1 MHFLVLVAVDV
12 ENWKSVDLE
21 VEVIMEKFVSS
32 TNNPK
37 YLGICDW
44 YEVGGLWSQLFLV
57 KDSCTEFSYGEFSSS
72 AKEVEAP
79 KGYQWVCAAR
89 KKEIAWEA
97 ARELLPELKDRKY
110 PVIPYGFVRDGVWIP
125 MGEGQSLASWGKD
138 VDEWISGLDDNA
150 VLVSVDCHE

>member
-12 ENWKSVDLE
+12 ETWKSVDLE
-21 VEVIMEKFVSS
+21 VEAIMKKFVSS
-32 TNNPK
+32 TENPN
-37 YLGICDW
+37 GICDW
-44 YEVGGLWSQLFLV
+44 YEVGGRWSQLFLV

-72 AKEVEAP
+72 EKEVEAP
-79 KGYQWVCAAR
+79 EGYQWVCVAR

-110 PVIPYGFVRDGVWIP
+110 HMIPSGFVRDGVWIP
-125 MGEGQSLASWGKD
+125 AILGQSLTSWEKA

-150 VLVSVDCHE
+150 VLVGVDCHK

>member
-1 MHFLVLVAVDV
+1 
-12 ENWKSVDLE
+12 
-21 VEVIMEKFVSS
+21 MEKFVSS

-138 VDEWISGLDDNA
+138 VDEWISGLDDDA
-150 VLVSVDCHE
+150 VLVSVDCHEQAEKREEQ